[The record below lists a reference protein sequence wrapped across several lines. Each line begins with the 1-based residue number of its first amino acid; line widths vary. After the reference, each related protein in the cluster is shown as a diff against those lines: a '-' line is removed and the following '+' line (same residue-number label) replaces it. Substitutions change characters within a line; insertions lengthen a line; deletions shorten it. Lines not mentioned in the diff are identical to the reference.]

1 MNQTNKAGIL
11 VVSFGTCHLETRANT
26 IDAIEAR
33 IAKDYPQ
40 AYVYRAWTSS
50 IIRKKLSQLTGEKI
64 PSVPEA
70 METMRRDGITDLLIQ
85 PTHVINGIE
94 NDRMKEDA
102 VKYEKHF
109 RSVVFGEPLLS
120 STDDMRHIVRTLG
133 TAFCLAH
140 NEALVLMGHGSEHPS
155 NAVYAALDYMFK
167 EMGYTH
173 IYIGTVEAY
182 PSLPVILKLLK
193 GRGITHIH
201 LAPFM
206 IVAGDHA
213 ANDMAGEEEDSW
225 ANACK
230 RAGYEVTCHLK
241 GLGEYPQIQKLFS
254 QHIEQRIADAGG
266 NIAPAFSSRC
276 HDVGGVL

>member
-1 MNQTNKAGIL
+1 MKQTNKTGIL
-11 VVSFGTCHLETRANT
+11 VVSFGTCRQETRANT
-26 IDAIEAR
+26 IDAIEVWITKA
-33 IAKDYPQ
+33 YPK
-40 AYVYRAWTSS
+40 ASVYRAWTSH
-50 IIRKKLSQLTGEKI
+50 IVRRKLSQITGEQI

-70 METMRRDGITDLLIQ
+70 MDAMLRDGITDLLIQ

-102 VKYEKHF
+102 LKYKEHF
-109 RSVVFGEPLLS
+109 QSICFGAPLIS
-120 STDDMRHIVRTLG
+120 STDDMRQIVRTLG
-133 TAFCLAH
+133 NAFCLTD

-155 NAVYAALDYMFK
+155 NTVYAAMDYMFK
-167 EMGYTH
+167 EMGHTQ

-182 PSLPVILKLLK
+182 PSLPVILKQLE

-213 ANDMAGEEEDSW
+213 VNDMAGDGRNSW
-225 ANACK
+225 ANTCK

-254 QHIEQRIADAGG
+254 QHIEQSITDAGG
-266 NIAPAFSSRC
+266 NIAPAFSALCR
-276 HDVGGVL
+276 DVGSTL